1 MQTTVSDSRPW
12 TFYVL
17 SFCFLLFLAFLYGP
31 MLVIYVLSFQGPDG
45 GLTFPLRGVSTH
57 WFHELVVPGRS
68 GDISGSFIRS
78 VELAAVVSIV
88 TVLMCVAAGLGFR
101 RRFLGSGVVF
111 YMAIASLVMP
121 GLFVG
126 LGVSL
131 IYQLLG
137 WQTDWRESGLG
148 TQLTWTLP
156 FGLLVMFAVI
166 GRFNRSYEEA
176 ARDLGAT
183 AWQGT
188 REVTLPIL
196 LPGIIGVAMFGF
208 TLSYDEFARTVLTAG
223 SRNTLPLE
231 IWAMTTNVTSPA
243 LYAVGTVT
251 TLVSFLVIGAALGS
265 IALIQRQ
272 RSRHAPS
279 TSAAVAS
286 DGVFAEPT
294 LSNDH
299 GRSTAMAAAAAQN
312 GKIEL
317 VGVTKRYTL
326 NGPAAVADLDLRID
340 HGAYCCLLGPSGCGK
355 TTILRMIAGH
365 EHPTSG
371 DVLIGNRNVTGMP
384 PVERGTAM
392 MFQSYALFPH
402 RSVIDNVA
410 FALKM
415 RGVNKTD
422 RYTTARGLLEKVH
435 LEAFANRL
443 PTELSGGQQQRVAL
457 ARALITNPR
466 VLLLDEP
473 LSALDE
479 YLRLRMRGE
488 LRRIQRELGIT
499 FIHVTHTQLE
509 ATAVADVVV
518 VMEQGKIEQ
527 AASARDI
534 FLHPRNAYVARFI
547 GGQNVLSG
555 SVERLSEGRALAMT
569 SVGTRIEV
577 PLDGSRVSTGEGIFA
592 TVRRDRIAVRRPAP
606 GEQRRDLLNSVSGEI
621 HAIENQGTY
630 VKVTI
635 DVGDGEEFVANV
647 LDEDYFLD
655 PIDIGDRAI
664 ATWSA
669 SDVRLLED
677 RLPATATSVVQ
688 PRTVAA

>member
-1 MQTTVSDSRPW
+1 MQNTVSSGRPW
-12 TFYVL
+12 TFYALTFAFV
-17 SFCFLLFLAFLYGP
+17 LFLAFLYGP
-31 MLVIYVLSFQGPDG
+31 MLVIYILSFQGPEG
-45 GLTFPLRGVSTH
+45 GLTFPLRGVSTR
-57 WFHELVVPGRS
+57 WFRELVENGRS
-68 GDISGSFIRS
+68 GDIAGTFTRS
-78 VELAAVVSIV
+78 IELATVVAAL
-88 TVLMCVAAGLGFR
+88 TVLMCVSAGLGFR
-101 RRFLGSGVVF
+101 RRFPGAGIVF
-111 YMAIASLVMP
+111 YLVIASLVMP

-126 LGVSL
+126 LGISL
-131 IYQLLG
+131 IFQLLG
-137 WQTDWRESGLG
+137 WQTDWRQSGLG
-148 TQLTWTLP
+148 AQLTWTLP

-196 LPGIIGVAMFGF
+196 LPGIIGVALFGF

-223 SRNTLPLE
+223 STNTLPLE
-231 IWAMTTNVTSPA
+231 IWAMTTNVTSPT

-251 TLVSFLVIGAALGS
+251 TLVSFTVIGAALGS
-265 IALIQRQ
+265 IALIQRR
-272 RSRHAPS
+272 RSRHA
-279 TSAAVAS
+279 VAS
-286 DGVFAEPT
+286 FDKIPAT
-294 LSNDH
+294 LAQTTDH
-299 GRSTAMAAAAAQN
+299 GRRPDMPAHAQN
-312 GKIEL
+312 GSIEL
-317 VGVTKRYTL
+317 VSVTKTYTP
-326 NGPAAVADLDLRID
+326 GASPAVANLDLRID

-365 EHPTSG
+365 EFPTSG
-371 DVLIGNRNVTGMP
+371 DVLIGNRNVTNLP
-384 PVERGTAM
+384 PVDRGTAM

-410 FALKM
+410 FALKI
-415 RGVNKTD
+415 RGISKDVRNA
-422 RYTTARGLLEKVH
+422 TARELLEKVR

-443 PTELSGGQQQRVAL
+443 PSELSGGQQQRVAL

-499 FIHVTHTQLE
+499 FVHVTHTQLE

-527 AASARDI
+527 AASPREI
-534 FLHPRNAYVARFI
+534 FMHPRNAYVTRFI

-555 SVERLSEGRALAMT
+555 VVDRLAGGHALLLT
-569 SVGTRIEV
+569 GTGTHVEV
-577 PLDGSRVSTGEGIFA
+577 PLAGTHVALGERVFA
-592 TVRRDRIAVRRPAP
+592 SLRRDRIVVRRAGT
-606 GEQRRDLLNSVSGEI
+606 GELHRELLNSVTGEI
-621 HAIENQGTY
+621 HTIENQGSY
-630 VKVTI
+630 VKISI
-635 DVGDGEEFVANV
+635 DLGDGEEFIANV
-647 LDEDYFLD
+647 PEEAYFLD
-655 PIDIGDRAI
+655 PIDIGDRAV

-669 SDVRLLED
+669 GDVRLLED
-677 RLPATATSVVQ
+677 RLSAGS
-688 PRTVAA
+688 AAMTRPSTIAA